1 MQQGF
6 ALTARRLLWT
16 YWGVSEEAL
25 DKEFYIALQGD
36 VIAKLRELLRGA
48 DKERL
53 MVGREVQFLVAR
65 YSIRARLTNI
75 DPPLATLLSPSTDF
89 AARYY
94 ERPKEEQQNISAFL
108 AETIRYPNSRLG
120 EAFDSLVGIDAIKAG
135 MLRELQFLLDPGRF
149 GRWMQQYYPT
159 EPPLLMQT
167 LNSRYPLLVLEGE
180 VGGGKTM
187 LARSI
192 GHTLAKLLNSALV
205 LYVMNAQV
213 RGGGHVGELTQNIS
227 RAFDE
232 AERCYRQEQIPV
244 MLLIDEADAL
254 AQARGSQQTH
264 HEDDAGVNALIQR
277 IDRLRGKPIGVIFA
291 TNRFQSLDSAIL
303 RRAAAVFHFQRPNFQ
318 ARRQV
323 FRSLLLPLGLSEHD
337 CYRLAVKT
345 NPDAIPGW
353 ISNDENGDML
363 HRYTYSDL
371 TQRLIPYAIENAV
384 EEQSPLQYRYLE
396 KASEDIHPTPESAD
410 AMSDLVSYFDEPE
423 EGQQALYAS
432 GIEERAAQQL

>member
-16 YWGVSEEAL
+16 YWGAAEETL
-25 DKEFYIALQGD
+25 DKDFYIALQGD
-36 VIAKLRELLRGA
+36 VIAKLRDLLRGA

-53 MVGREVQFLVAR
+53 VVGREIQFLVSR

-75 DPPLATLLSPSTDF
+75 DPPLATQLSPSTEF
-89 AARYY
+89 AARYH
-94 ERPKEEQQNISAFL
+94 ERAKDEQRDISTFL

-120 EAFDSLVGIDAIKAG
+120 EAFNSLVGIDSIKTG

-149 GRWMQQYYPT
+149 ERWMKHYYPA
-159 EPPLLMQT
+159 EPPLITQT
-167 LNSRYPLLVLEGE
+167 LNSRYPLIVLEGE
-180 VGGGKTM
+180 VGSGKTM

-192 GHTLAKLLNSALV
+192 GHILAKSLKSSLV

-277 IDRLRGKPIGVIFA
+277 IDRLRGKPISVIFA

-303 RRAAAVFHFQRPNFQ
+303 RRAAAVFHFHRPNFQ
-318 ARRQV
+318 ARLQV
-323 FRSLLLPLGLSEHD
+323 FRSLLLPLGLGEHD
-337 CYRLAVKT
+337 CYNLAVKT

-353 ISNDENGDML
+353 VSHTENGDML

-384 EEQSPLQYRYLE
+384 EEQSPLQYRYLD
-396 KASEDIHPTPESAD
+396 KASEDIHPTPES
-410 AMSDLVSYFDEPE
+410 SDDTDSLISYFDEPE
-423 EGQQALYAS
+423 NEGQAWYEPTTGTPA
-432 GIEERAAQQL
+432 RQQL